1 MYYGDILSVLQH
13 VVHLTRAKEIMKGE
27 YVVILIDYKDAT
39 PIYEQIVQKFKNL
52 IVKGVL
58 KPDEKMPSV
67 RNLAMELS
75 INPNTIQKAYML
87 LEQQGFIYTV
97 KGRGNFVAG
106 DVGLKDIKRNEIFD
120 KLSAVISE
128 AKEAGMEVG
137 ELIEY
142 MKKEGDRS

>member
-1 MYYGDILSVLQH
+1 MIW
-13 VVHLTRAKEIMKGE
+13 
-27 YVVILIDYKDAT
+27 IDYKDAT
-39 PIYEQIVQKFKNL
+39 PIYEQIVSRFKNL
-52 IVKGVL
+52 IVKGAL

-67 RNLAMELS
+67 RNLAMDLS
-75 INPNTIQKAYML
+75 INPNTIQKAYMM

-106 DVGLKDIKRNEIFD
+106 NAGLKDIKRNEIFG
-120 KLSAVISE
+120 KLSAVIAES
-128 AKEAGMEVG
+128 KESGIDIE

>member
-1 MYYGDILSVLQH
+1 MIW
-13 VVHLTRAKEIMKGE
+13 
-27 YVVILIDYKDAT
+27 IDYKDAT
-39 PIYEQIVQKFKNL
+39 PIYEQIVSRFKNL
-52 IVKGVL
+52 IAKGAL

-106 DVGLKDIKRNEIFD
+106 DVSLKDVKRNEIFE
-120 KLSAVISE
+120 KLSAVM
-128 AKEAGMEVG
+128 AEAGDAGIEAE
-137 ELIEY
+137 ELIEF
-142 MKKEGDRS
+142 MKKEGKRS

>member
-1 MYYGDILSVLQH
+1 MIW
-13 VVHLTRAKEIMKGE
+13 
-27 YVVILIDYKDAT
+27 IDYKDAT
-39 PIYEQIVQKFKNL
+39 PIYEQIVSKFKNL

-75 INPNTIQKAYML
+75 INPNTIQKAYMI

-106 DVGLKDIKRNEIFD
+106 DVGLKDIKRGEIFE
-120 KLSAVISE
+120 KLSAIMTES
-128 AKEAGMEVG
+128 KEAGIEVE

-142 MKKEGDRS
+142 MKGKGTDHDRS

>member
-1 MYYGDILSVLQH
+1 
-13 VVHLTRAKEIMKGE
+13 MKGE

-39 PIYEQIVQKFKNL
+39 PIYEQIVQRFKNL

-120 KLSAVISE
+120 KLSAVIYE

>member
-1 MYYGDILSVLQH
+1 
-13 VVHLTRAKEIMKGE
+13 MKGD
-27 YVVILIDYKDAT
+27 YIVIWIDYKDAT
-39 PIYEQIVQKFKNL
+39 PIYEQIVQRYKNL

-58 KPDEKMPSV
+58 KPDEKIPSV

-106 DVGLKDIKRNEIFD
+106 DVGLKDIKKQEIYD
-120 KLSAVISE
+120 KLAYIINES
-128 AKEAGMEVG
+128 KEAGIEIA

-142 MKKEGDRS
+142 MEKEGNKK